1 LKNSQ
6 RGKELERKFIP
17 GAEPLFLEGSDIGC
31 LLLHGGGGGTTWDLK
46 EFANALHERTGM
58 TIWLPALTGYRTR
71 PEDLVSVTFDDLFI
85 DVTIGLDKLLQTCN
99 RVYVIGHSM
108 GGVLALV
115 LASER
120 EEVDG
125 VVTWATPMAVKNRML
140 PLLPTL
146 NKIPLVR
153 RMIPETYQPSIPQW
167 LKDQDWIGYDWLP
180 ISIGF
185 IMLKGFERLKKGL
198 MNVTCPVLIL
208 QGSED
213 TDVTEDS
220 AMRLF
225 DSISSN
231 RKGFHIIEG
240 AGHPMMNQ
248 NKYKEDLFLR
258 TIQFL
263 NEL

>member
-1 LKNSQ
+1 MTRN
-6 RGKELERKFIP
+6 FIP

-46 EFANALHERTGM
+46 EFANILHERTKM
-58 TIWLPALTGYRTR
+58 TIWLPALIGYGTK
-71 PEDLVSVTFDDLFI
+71 PEDLYSVTFDDLYA
-85 DVTIGLDKLLQTCN
+85 DTNAGLDRLLQTCT
-99 RVYVIGHSM
+99 RVYVVGHST

-120 EEVDG
+120 EEVSG
-125 VVTWATPMAVKNRML
+125 VVTWAAPMAVKNRML
-140 PLLPTL
+140 SLLPILSRIPLLKRT
-146 NKIPLVR
+146 
-153 RMIPETYQPSIPQW
+153 IPEKYPTPIPKW
-167 LKDQDWIGYDWLP
+167 LRDNGWIGYDWLP
-180 ISIGF
+180 TTVGF
-185 IMLKGFERLKKGL
+185 IMLDGFKRLKSKL
-198 MNVTCPVLIL
+198 EEVTCPILAL

-220 AMRLF
+220 ARRIF
-225 DSISSN
+225 DSVSSN
-231 RKGFHIIEG
+231 RKGFHVIEG

-248 NKYKEDLFLR
+248 VEYKDDLFLR